1 MELPLFLDNIAPAI
15 RKHSIINNDRSKV
28 PALAESITEVTLSRW
43 LVKDGDYVA
52 LDQPLC
58 EFETDKASQELPSPA
73 AGVIK
78 LIAKDGDDLKI
89 GALICNIDESA
100 AKPAEEKRQKRK
112 LKSRKRRT

>member
-1 MELPLFLDNIAPAI
+1 MTEV
-15 RKHSIINNDRSKV
+15 KV
-28 PALAESITEVTLSRW
+28 PALAESITEVTLNRW

-100 AKPAEEKRQKRK
+100 TKPAEEKKAEAK
-112 LKSRKRRT
+112 VEEPKKEEPKKEEKK